1 MFGIDN
7 YPGFIMAGI
16 LLNIAPGTDTFYI
29 ISRSISQ
36 GTKAGV
42 VSALGVCSGAVCHTL
57 FAALGLSVIL
67 TTSATLFF
75 TVKLIGALYLAYLGF
90 MLLKAPPVAAPQD
103 EQAAHP
109 QNSLRKIYCQGI
121 LTNVLNPKVALFFLA
136 FLPQFINTD
145 SPYGPLPF
153 LILGATFVTTGTLW
167 CCFLACSAARTTGY
181 LRKNNSM
188 QLALQKI
195 TGLVFIG
202 FGLQLALSKN

>member
-7 YPGFIMAGI
+7 YPGFILAGV

-29 ISRSISQ
+29 ISRSVSQ

-42 VSALGVCSGAVCHTL
+42 VSALGVCGGAVCHTI

-75 TVKLIGALYLAYLGF
+75 AVKLAGALYLAYLGL
-90 MLLKAPPVAAPQD
+90 MLLKAPPAITPHSATSAPP
-103 EQAAHP
+103 H
-109 QNSLRKIYCQGI
+109 NSLRKIYCQGL
-121 LTNVLNPKVALFFLA
+121 LTNILNPKVALFFLA
-136 FLPQFINTD
+136 FLPQFISTD

-153 LILGATFVTTGTLW
+153 LILGATFVTTGTFW
-167 CCFLACSAARTTGY
+167 FCFLACSAARTTSY
-181 LRKNNSM
+181 LRKNNPM

-202 FGLQLALSKN
+202 FGLQLAFSKN

>member
-7 YPGFIMAGI
+7 YPGFILAGV

-29 ISRSISQ
+29 ISRSVSQ
-36 GTKAGV
+36 GIKAGV
-42 VSALGVCSGAVCHTL
+42 VSALGVCSGAVCHTI

-75 TVKLIGALYLAYLGF
+75 AVKLAGALYLAYLGL
-90 MLLKAPPVAAPQD
+90 MLLKAPPAIAPQN
-103 EQAAHP
+103 ATSAHL
-109 QNSLRKIYCQGI
+109 QNSLRKIYCQGL
-121 LTNVLNPKVALFFLA
+121 LTNILNPKVALFFLA
-136 FLPQFINTD
+136 FLPQFISTD

-167 CCFLACSAARTTGY
+167 FCFLACSAARTTGY
-181 LRKNNSM
+181 LRKNNPM

-202 FGLQLALSKN
+202 FGLQLAFSKN

>member
-1 MFGIDN
+1 MFGINN
-7 YPGFIMAGI
+7 YPGFIVAGI

-42 VSALGVCSGAVCHTL
+42 VSALGVCSGAVCHTI

-75 TVKLIGALYLAYLGF
+75 TVKLAGALYLAYLGF
-90 MLLKAPPVAAPQD
+90 MLLKAPPVVAPQD
-103 EQAAHP
+103 STDAHP
-109 QNSLRKIYCQGI
+109 HNSLRKIYCQGI

-136 FLPQFINTD
+136 FLPQFINTN
-145 SPYGPLPF
+145 SPYGAVPF

-167 CCFLACSAARTTGY
+167 CCFLACSAAKTTGY
-181 LRKNNSM
+181 LRKNSSM